1 MNIKTDLNIYQLPEN
16 KLVAKF
22 KVPDDWG
29 LEKILAFARD
39 QLTSYNRLCCV
50 ADDLGG
56 DDIGGHLKALYEAV
70 PVEKK

>member
-16 KLVAKF
+16 KLVARQD
-22 KVPDDWG
+22 VTGWG
-29 LEKILAFARD
+29 LEKIISFARG
-39 QLTSYNRLCCV
+39 QLTNYNRLCCV

-56 DDIGGHLKALYEAV
+56 DDIDGHMKALYEAV